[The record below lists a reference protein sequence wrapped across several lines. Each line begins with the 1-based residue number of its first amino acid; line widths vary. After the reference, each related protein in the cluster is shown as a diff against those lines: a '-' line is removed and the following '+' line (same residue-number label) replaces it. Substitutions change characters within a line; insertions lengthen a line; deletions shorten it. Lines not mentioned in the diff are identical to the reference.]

1 MKSTP
6 PPIRILVMV
15 FLAHILLCGC
25 GQGIPMDKEVL
36 RYSFWGGYLEL
47 SIWEELKRTFE
58 EKNPDV
64 YVKLEYAPGSD
75 KPGAL
80 VSRMLAGSAA
90 DCMMIDDD
98 GLPWLASKRYIEPLN
113 DRIERDAEELRISEI
128 FPVALETAQYEG
140 TYWVLP
146 WDGFCELIYAN
157 LDLFEQAGIPEPTK
171 DWTWDDFARIA
182 KQLTRDTNGDGILDQ
197 YGTFLMMNILHNQKV
212 LWAFGA
218 EWMDP
223 GRTRITIGSPQA
235 VQALEFY
242 ADIFY
247 RKRCVAFAAD
257 LSMVEEVMLFTNR
270 VGMVAC
276 PAYVML
282 NLRQLTGKK
291 WDVFHVPRGP
301 AGRAARVSFDCI
313 GIYSKTTP
321 EKKELAWRW
330 IKHVLS
336 SESQRVVGR
345 SGRAMPVRP
354 ADVLASFVRDDT
366 PQHEERFL
374 EAMLEYGRTTPGMLA
389 SQAIWT
395 VADGIMGRFGTET
408 YNAWGQALLRGED
421 PPDRSKFRG
430 NPSRWLPPE
439 VTVAELQTKCQAVVD
454 RFKRRG
460 Y

>member
-1 MKSTP
+1 MNTLN
-6 PPIRILVMV
+6 RTLAMV
-15 FLAHILLCGC
+15 FFAHILLCGC
-25 GQGIPMDKEVL
+25 GQGIPSDKKVL

-47 SIWEELKRTFE
+47 SMWEEIRQSFE

-64 YVKLEYAPGSD
+64 HVKLEYAPGSD

-80 VSRMLAGSAA
+80 VTRMLAGSAA

-98 GLPWLASKRYIEPLN
+98 GLPWLASKNFIQPLN
-113 DRIERDAEELRISEI
+113 EWIERDREELRINEI
-128 FPVALETAQYEG
+128 FPVAMETAQYEG

-157 LDLFEQAGIPEPTK
+157 LNLFEQAGIPEPTK
-171 DWTWDDFARIA
+171 DWTWEDFGRIA
-182 KQLTRDTNGDGILDQ
+182 KQLTRDTNGDGIPDQ
-197 YGTFLMMNILHNQKV
+197 YGTFLPLNSLHNKKV
-212 LWAFGA
+212 FWAFGA
-218 EWMDP
+218 SWMNP
-223 GRTRITIGSPQA
+223 KMTRVTINSPQA

-242 ADIFY
+242 ADLLF
-247 RKRCVAFAAD
+247 RKRCVASVTD

-270 VGMVAC
+270 VGMVAL

-282 NLRQLTGKK
+282 NLRQLSGKK
-291 WDVFHVPRGP
+291 WDVFHIPKGP

-313 GIYSKTTP
+313 GIYSRTTP

-354 ADVLASFVRDDT
+354 VDVEASFVRPDT

-374 EAMLEYGRTTPGMLA
+374 EAMLEYGRISSSMLA
-389 SQAIWT
+389 SQAMWT
-395 VADGIMGRFGTET
+395 VADGITGRFGRET
-408 YNAWGQALLRGED
+408 TNAWGKALMRGED
-421 PPDRSKFRG
+421 PPDRSRYKG
-430 NPSRWLPPE
+430 DPSRWLSPE
-439 VTVAELQTKCQAVVD
+439 VTVAELQTKCQAVID
-454 RFKRRG
+454 QFDRRG